1 MHLSYSLI
9 SVSVS
14 VQSFLS
20 YIALSLPRT
29 ESMKVHFLGILVLT
43 AVLLETTD
51 AVCNKRMSSRN
62 RRVPLKPCRNL
73 VFYYHDI
80 LYNGSNDHNATSALV
95 AAPKGDNLTA
105 LASNHNSH
113 FGQMVVF
120 DDPLTLD
127 NNLHSPPVAR
137 AQGFYFYDMKNI
149 FGAWFSFTIVLDS
162 KNEKG
167 TITLAGADPATVDVR
182 DMSVVGGTGDFLM
195 TRGIATLT
203 TDTFQGE
210 AYFHLRLNITLY
222 ECH

>member
-1 MHLSYSLI
+1 
-9 SVSVS
+9 
-14 VQSFLS
+14 
-20 YIALSLPRT
+20 
-29 ESMKVHFLGILVLT
+29 
-43 AVLLETTD
+43 
-51 AVCNKRMSSRN
+51 
-62 RRVPLKPCRNL
+62 
-73 VFYYHDI
+73 
-80 LYNGSNDHNATSALV
+80 
-95 AAPKGDNLTA
+95 
-105 LASNHNSH
+105 
-113 FGQMVVF
+113 MVVF

-162 KNEKG
+162 KDDKG

-210 AYFHLRLNITLY
+210 AYFRLRFNITLY